1 MKQFAIFIRSFADI
15 QDFVELS
22 SRQPF
27 DITLGEDQQ
36 INGKSL
42 MAVLA
47 LNFRHPILVNAHC
60 DDESF
65 GRYRSLLAHFLV

>member
-15 QDFVELS
+15 QTFVDLS
-22 SRQPF
+22 SQQSF

-47 LNFRHPILVNAHC
+47 LNFRHPILVNAYC
-60 DDESF
+60 DEEAFS
-65 GRYRSLLAHFLV
+65 RYRSALASYLV

>member
-1 MKQFAIFIRSFADI
+1 MKQFAIFIHSFDDI
-15 QDFVELS
+15 QKFVTLS
-22 SRQPF
+22 SQQPF

-47 LNFRHPILVNAHC
+47 LNFRRPILVNAYC
-60 DDESF
+60 DEEAF
-65 GRYRSLLAHFLV
+65 CRYRSALANYLV